1 MYPLFLKLDNVKCLV
16 IGGGAV
22 AERKIV
28 SLLESGASVTLISP
42 ATTDKLRE
50 LIKQKTLCYHKRLF
64 KTGDTAGFF
73 LIIAAT
79 NSIETNK
86 TIYEESRR
94 NRALINCVDDPEH
107 CNFYV
112 PALVRRGDLQIAVS
126 SSGKLPMLAGKL
138 RKFLDKA
145 LPKEMEK
152 QLKRLYQIRSD
163 IITSLKDTP
172 DLKEMKLKTV
182 LEPEIEK
189 LLKDAGLR

>member
-28 SLLESGASVTLISP
+28 SLLESDASVTLISP
-42 ATTDKLRE
+42 NTTDKLRE
-50 LIKQKTLCYHKRLF
+50 LIKQKTVCYHERLF

-73 LIIAAT
+73 LVIAAT
-79 NSIETNK
+79 NSVEVNRI
-86 TIYEESRR
+86 IYEESRK
-94 NRALINCVDDPEH
+94 NRTLINCVDDPEH

-138 RKFLDKA
+138 RKVIDKA
-145 LPKEMEK
+145 LPEEMDK
-152 QLKRLYQIRSD
+152 QLKRLYQIRSK
-163 IITSLKDTP
+163 IVSSLKDTP
-172 DLKEMKLKTV
+172 DLKEIELKTV

-189 LLKDAGLR
+189 LLKDAGLI